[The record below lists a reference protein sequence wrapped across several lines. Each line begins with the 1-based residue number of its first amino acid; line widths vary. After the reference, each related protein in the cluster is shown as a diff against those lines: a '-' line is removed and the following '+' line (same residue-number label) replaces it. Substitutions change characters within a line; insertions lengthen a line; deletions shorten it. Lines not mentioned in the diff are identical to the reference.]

1 MSIERYQK
9 WRDHKGRP
17 FTPVS
22 LDGLALISD
31 RNLNKG
37 TAFTKEER
45 EEFHL
50 KGLIPPQVSTLENQ
64 KARVYE
70 GYCSAPTDID
80 KYIYLRSLQ
89 DRNETLY
96 YSLIEEHI
104 EEMIPII
111 YIPTV
116 AEACLQFSH
125 HYQRARGLYIT
136 KDNVDD
142 MQEMTHHFPSQSVQ
156 IIVVTDSQGILGIH
170 DIGVGGMAVPIG
182 KLALYTLGSGIHPSF
197 CLPIALDIGTDNEEL
212 LRDPLYLG
220 VEHKRIKGE
229 EYEEFIRKFVTN
241 VKLAFPRAVLQWEDF
256 SKEHSFALLE
266 KYRETIPSYNDDIQ
280 GTGALVMAGVINSM
294 KIKKENPVDQ
304 VYAVFGAGSG
314 GVGFARQ
321 LHVELM
327 SGGLSSDDA
336 YDKIFL
342 IDSKG
347 VALRNREGLE
357 YWKKPFAKDP
367 GLISGWKLK
376 GDNPVLIDVIENAK
390 VTVLVGISGKA
401 RAFTKEHV
409 DSMMKFTDR
418 PVIFP
423 LTNPAEKSEATPKDL
438 YQWSGGKAIVAT
450 GSFYPDLEYN
460 GKKVQI
466 GQASNAF
473 IFPGVG
479 LAVCISK
486 IKIITDEI
494 FSTAAHALAG
504 CVSAKDLEDGIVYP
518 QIKDIRKI
526 GLRVATD
533 VLKTIL
539 QRNPD
544 IGFKLDE
551 LHEVV
556 HSRVWKPL
564 YQPYR
569 RV

>member
-22 LDGLALISD
+22 LDGLELISD

-45 EEFHL
+45 EELHL
-50 KGLIPPQVSTLENQ
+50 RGLIPPQVSTLENQ

-96 YSLIEEHI
+96 YSLLEEYI

-125 HYQRARGLYIT
+125 HYQRSRGLYIT

-142 MQEMTHHFPSQSVQ
+142 MQEMIHHFPSQSVQ

-212 LRDPLYLG
+212 LSDPLYLG
-220 VEHKRIKGE
+220 VEHKRIKGK
-229 EYEEFIRKFVTN
+229 EYEEFIEKFVTN
-241 VKLAFPRAVLQWEDF
+241 VKAAFPKAVLQWEDF
-256 SKEHSFALLE
+256 SKDHSFSFLE
-266 KYRETIPSYNDDIQ
+266 KYKEVIPSYNDDIQ
-280 GTGALVMAGVINSM
+280 GTGALVLAGVINGM
-294 KIKKENPVDQ
+294 RIKNEKLADQ

-321 LHVELM
+321 LHTELI
-327 SGGLSSDDA
+327 GEGLSADEA
-336 YDKIFL
+336 NDKIFL

-347 VALRNREGLE
+347 VALTNRDGLE
-357 YWKKPFAKDP
+357 SWKKPFAKDP
-367 GLISGWKLK
+367 GMISSWTLQG
-376 GDNPVLIDVIENAK
+376 NEPVLIDVLENAK
-390 VTVLVGISGKA
+390 ATVQ
-401 RAFTKEHV
+401 
-409 DSMMKFTDR
+409 
-418 PVIFP
+418 
-423 LTNPAEKSEATPKDL
+423 SE
-438 YQWSGGKAIVAT
+438 
-450 GSFYPDLEYN
+450 
-460 GKKVQI
+460 
-466 GQASNAF
+466 
-473 IFPGVG
+473 
-479 LAVCISK
+479 
-486 IKIITDEI
+486 
-494 FSTAAHALAG
+494 
-504 CVSAKDLEDGIVYP
+504 
-518 QIKDIRKI
+518 
-526 GLRVATD
+526 
-533 VLKTIL
+533 
-539 QRNPD
+539 
-544 IGFKLDE
+544 
-551 LHEVV
+551 
-556 HSRVWKPL
+556 
-564 YQPYR
+564 
-569 RV
+569 

>member
-22 LDGLALISD
+22 LDGLELISD

-45 EEFHL
+45 DELHL

-96 YSLIEEHI
+96 YSLLEEHI

-125 HYQRARGLYIT
+125 HYQRSRGLYIT

-212 LRDPLYLG
+212 LSDPLYLG
-220 VEHKRIKGE
+220 VEHKRIKGK

-241 VKLAFPRAVLQWEDF
+241 IKLAFPKAVLQWEDF
-256 SKEHSFALLE
+256 SKKNSFNFLE
-266 KYRETIPSYNDDIQ
+266 EYRETIPSYNDDNQ
-280 GTGALVMAGVINSM
+280 GTGALVMAGVLNSM
-294 KIKKENPVDQ
+294 KIKKEKLADQ

-321 LHVELM
+321 LHAELVVD
-327 SGGLSSDDA
+327 GLSAKEA

-347 VALRNREGLE
+347 VALANRDGLE
-357 YWKKPFAKDP
+357 IWKKPFAKDP
-367 GLISGWKLK
+367 SLISSWSLQG
-376 GDNPVLIDVIENAK
+376 NEPVLMDVLENAK
-390 VTVLVGISGKA
+390 ATVLVGISGQEG
-401 RAFTKEHV
+401 AFTKEHV
-409 DSMMKFTDR
+409 ESMMKVTDR

-423 LTNPAEKSEATPKDL
+423 LTNPVEVSEATPKDL

-450 GSFYPDLEYN
+450 GSVYPELEFD
-460 GKKVQI
+460 GKKVRI
-466 GQASNAF
+466 GQASNSF

-479 LAVCISK
+479 LAASTSK
-486 IKIITDEI
+486 IKIITDEV

-504 CVSAKDLEDGIVYP
+504 CVSAKDLENGTVYP
-518 QIKDIRKI
+518 QVKDIRKI
-526 GLRVATD
+526 GLRVASD

-539 QRNPD
+539 KRNPD
-544 IGFKLDE
+544 IGFKAEE

-556 HSRVWKPL
+556 HSRVWKPI